1 MKVSHGD
8 VEDASRRVHF
18 SVSDENFVYNSS
30 KSKGEVASYIYIY
43 IYMSFTLMKMFTIE
57 KRCNQAFTADPTID
71 SASARPR

>member
-30 KSKGEVASYIYIY
+30 KSKGEVASYIYK
-43 IYMSFTLMKMFTIE
+43 YMSFTLMKMFTIE